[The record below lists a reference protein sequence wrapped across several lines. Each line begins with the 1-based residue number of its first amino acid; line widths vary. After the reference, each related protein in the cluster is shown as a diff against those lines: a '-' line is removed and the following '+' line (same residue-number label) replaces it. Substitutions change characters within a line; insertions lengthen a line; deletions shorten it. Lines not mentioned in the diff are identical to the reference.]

1 MISFILVSESFVCA
15 YTFSLHKLNT
25 SFIQNSP
32 FCSTNRLPS
41 VVYYRLILVCLEP
54 GGRRAPDPSSVLVT
68 LLVSMAVSPSKQCIF
83 PWLAN
88 VVYLSPLFLVLCSLD
103 FLFGSRTYW
112 Q

>member
-1 MISFILVSESFVCA
+1 MIFFYFGFRKLRVR

-25 SFIQNSP
+25 SFIQNSR

-41 VVYYRLILVCLEP
+41 VVYYRLILVCHEP
-54 GGRRAPDPSSVLVT
+54 DGRRAPDPSSVLVT